1 MSIFCLLKQSIIIRF
16 KQCRCMLLFY
26 DSKSVLYSDNN
37 QSYLLETST
46 STWLLGRVIQSMK
59 FKVELTK
66 LHCYLVPAKC
76 SLIMIVFTLQP
87 IYSKKISFFEWIFWV
102 FLRFLSIFSAVIGIL
117 WKRLLILACSCVT
130 LFRFGNFI
138 VLQYILNTFC
148 KNFKRSSSTGFEKIY
163 W

>member
-1 MSIFCLLKQSIIIRF
+1 
-16 KQCRCMLLFY
+16 MLLFY

-87 IYSKKISFFEWIFWV
+87 IYSKNKAEHAVQSYAAGIVGQGPDARGPYSIS
-102 FLRFLSIFSAVIGIL
+102 R
-117 WKRLLILACSCVT
+117 
-130 LFRFGNFI
+130 
-138 VLQYILNTFC
+138 
-148 KNFKRSSSTGFEKIY
+148 
-163 W
+163 